1 MTKTVSKK
9 KVLIIGAT
17 GFLGKKCYTL
27 FKKQFNVAG
36 TFFNRPLQGLKK
48 LDIRS
53 NREVQKIMNYTNPD
67 IVVHT
72 AAMINIEKCEKNKN
86 DAWEINVNATKNIV
100 QSCKKNG
107 AKLVYISSDYIFKG
121 DDGPYY
127 EDSDPE
133 PLNYYGMTKLEAE
146 RLIEDELFD
155 YAIIR
160 PTVLDGFNTFE
171 DTSFLNSVIGKL
183 RRNEKVQL
191 DNHLLKYPVLID
203 DVAGLIRDVII
214 NDSTGIFHI
223 LLGMIGQ

>member
-1 MTKTVSKK
+1 MSKK

-100 QSCKKNG
+100 QSCKK
-107 AKLVYISSDYIFKG
+107 KWC
-121 DDGPYY
+121 
-127 EDSDPE
+127 
-133 PLNYYGMTKLEAE
+133 
-146 RLIEDELFD
+146 
-155 YAIIR
+155 
-160 PTVLDGFNTFE
+160 
-171 DTSFLNSVIGKL
+171 
-183 RRNEKVQL
+183 
-191 DNHLLKYPVLID
+191 
-203 DVAGLIRDVII
+203 
-214 NDSTGIFHI
+214 
-223 LLGMIGQ
+223 